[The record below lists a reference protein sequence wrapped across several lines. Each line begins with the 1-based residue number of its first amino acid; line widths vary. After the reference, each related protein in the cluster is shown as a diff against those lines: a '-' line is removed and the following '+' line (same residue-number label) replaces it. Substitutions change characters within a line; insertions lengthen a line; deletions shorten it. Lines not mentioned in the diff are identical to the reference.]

1 MVIRMHSGDTT
12 IGPLTYNFDKVNEG
26 VADVLS
32 IDNCLLASNKSE
44 VDNFFNQF
52 LKLNTLVKK
61 PVFTVSIN
69 PSDEDLEHLTD
80 DELLMIARDY
90 MQQMGYGEQP
100 AVIFKHRD
108 IERTHLHIVSIRVDM
123 DGNKI
128 DDKFDKTKSSKIRR
142 ELEIKYNL
150 TQAQKVKRK
159 KKAEN
164 EEKYIAGSRQLIADK
179 LNAGE
184 GLPLDNVRRILRY
197 AHQYNISDFKSYNR
211 VLAIMGLRSEVID
224 KDGFRGLM
232 YYVIDE
238 NGNQISQAVKGSQIS
253 KEFSLPKVEKFL
265 SSNATNTY
273 KAEAKKNNR
282 KSVKS
287 IIDRTLKIKTL
298 DYPTFKNILKANG
311 IYVSESRGEGG
322 RIFGITFID
331 TVGGQIYKGSELG
344 KQYSASNI
352 LSQLPPEGM
361 GRIATFEERKQ
372 MYKVLSSIYSAA
384 KKEERN
390 ELSLLEKIESHRA
403 LYIETLIK
411 ENPDILAKDILS
423 VVSAFIDRKK
433 EGKED
438 IYNKQKVYLEEK
450 VAFANKVSSTITNDD
465 VKINLLYSLGFTI
478 EEEEGKFKVKVKDD
492 NHFNFSPSRFNLD
505 MDEFQEPTKISYL
518 SKQDMSLLD
527 SLLFGKIED
536 VHFNKFNPYSS
547 IFAYLPKEKADM
559 AKRKMLIDTIE
570 DIASSGSLQD
580 KISDLLNRGFI
591 IRPYKDKNG
600 IISYKVGH
608 YRQPVDNYVA
618 VSSNIAQQLT
628 SINYRDNIYPNV
640 RTLLDKTIY
649 DYIVDIT
656 LAYDLQGKEKDYQL
670 KYIINNISKKDKH
683 LGKQVEELIAK
694 GIGKDK
700 IIHILYNNDLYKGEK
715 EKKNKG
721 KKL

>member
-32 IDNCLLASNKSE
+32 IDNCLLASTKSE
-44 VDNFFNQF
+44 VNNLFNEY
-52 LKLNTLVKK
+52 LKLNNYVKK

-211 VLAIMGLRSEVID
+211 LLAIMGLRSEVID

-273 KAEAKKNNR
+273 KAEVKKNNR

-311 IYVSESRGEGG
+311 IYVNESRGEGG

-361 GRIATFEERKQ
+361 GRIASFQERKQ
-372 MYKVLSSIYSAA
+372 MYKVLSSLYSAA

-390 ELSLLEKIESHRA
+390 ELSLLEKIESYRA
-403 LYIETLIK
+403 LYIDTLIK

-423 VVSAFIDRKK
+423 VVSAFIDKK
-433 EGKED
+433 NEGKEQ
-438 IYNKQKVYLEEK
+438 IFNKQKAYIEEK
-450 VAFANKVSSTITNDD
+450 ISFANKISSTITDESTR
-465 VKINLLYSLGFTI
+465 INLLYSLGFKI
-478 EEEEGKFKVKVKDD
+478 EEDDGGFKVKVKDD

-505 MDEFQEPTKISYL
+505 VEDYKEPTKVSYL
-518 SKQDMSLLD
+518 SKQDMTLLED
-527 SLLFGKIED
+527 LLFDRVED
-536 VHFNKFNPYSS
+536 VNFSRFNLYSS
-547 IFAYLPKEKADM
+547 IFEYLPKEKADM
-559 AKRKMLIDTIE
+559 AKRKMLIDAVERTAKGKTINN
-570 DIASSGSLQD
+570 
-580 KISDLLNRGFI
+580 KIENLLNRGFI
-591 IRPYKDKNG
+591 VRPHRTANG
-600 IISYKVGH
+600 DITYKVG
-608 YRQPVDNYVA
+608 YYKQPVSEYVN
-618 VSSNIAQQLT
+618 VSAAIALQLND
-628 SINYRDNIYPNV
+628 INYKD
-640 RTLLDKTIY
+640 TIY
-649 DYIVDIT
+649 NSVKEITNNKIYEYIVELT
-656 LAYDLQGKEKDYQL
+656 LAFDETDKARESKL
-670 KYIINNISKKDKH
+670 KYIVEKIRKTDPAMADR
-683 LGKQVEELIAK
+683 VEELIK
-694 GIGKDK
+694 
-700 IIHILYNNDLYKGEK
+700 K
-715 EKKNKG
+715 EKSKEEIIKQLTTDSNYTEKRKRNT

>member
-12 IGPLTYNFDKVNEG
+12 FGPLTYNFDKVNEG

-32 IDNCLLASNKSE
+32 IENCHLARNKSD
-44 VDNFFNQF
+44 VDRIFNEF
-52 LKLNTLVKK
+52 LDLNIKVKK

-80 DELLMIARDY
+80 DELLQIAKDY
-90 MQQMGYGEQP
+90 MEQMGYGKQP

-108 IERTHLHIVSIRVDM
+108 IERTHLHIVSIRVDRN
-123 DGNKI
+123 GNKI

-184 GLPLDNVRRILRY
+184 GLPIENVRRILRY

-273 KAEAKKNNR
+273 KAEVKKNNR

-322 RIFGITFID
+322 KIFGITFID
-331 TVGGQIYKGSELG
+331 TVNGQVYKGSELG

-361 GRIATFEERKQ
+361 GRIASFQERKQ
-372 MYKVLSSIYSAA
+372 MYKVLSSLYNAA

-390 ELSLLEKIESHRA
+390 ELSLLEKIESYRA
-403 LYIETLIK
+403 LYIDTLIK

-423 VVSAFIDRKK
+423 VVSAFIDKK
-433 EGKED
+433 NEGKEQ
-438 IYNKQKVYLEEK
+438 IFNKQKAYIEDK
-450 VAFANKVSSTITNDD
+450 ISFANKISSTITDESTR
-465 VKINLLYSLGFTI
+465 INLLYSLGFKI
-478 EEEEGKFKVKVKDD
+478 EEDDGGFKVKVKDD
-492 NHFNFSPSRFNLD
+492 NHFNFSLSRFNLD
-505 MDEFQEPTKISYL
+505 IEDYKEPTKVSYL
-518 SKQDMSLLD
+518 SKQDMSLLED
-527 SLLFGKIED
+527 LLFGRVED
-536 VHFNKFNPYSS
+536 VNFSKFNIYSS
-547 IFAYLPKEKADM
+547 IFEYLPKEKADM
-559 AKRKMLIDTIE
+559 AKRKMLIDAVERTAKGKTINN
-570 DIASSGSLQD
+570 
-580 KISDLLNRGFI
+580 KIDNLLNRGFI
-591 IRPYKDKNG
+591 VRAHRTANG
-600 IISYKVGH
+600 DITYKVGY
-608 YRQPVDNYVA
+608 YRQPVSEYVN
-618 VSSNIAQQLT
+618 VSAAIAQQLNE
-628 SINYRDNIYPNV
+628 INYKD
-640 RTLLDKTIY
+640 TIY
-649 DYIVDIT
+649 NSVKEITSNKIYEYIVELT
-656 LAYDLQGKEKDYQL
+656 LAFEATDKVRESKL
-670 KYIINNISKKDKH
+670 KYIVEKIRKTDPAMADR
-683 LGKQVEELIAK
+683 VEELIK
-694 GIGKDK
+694 
-700 IIHILYNNDLYKGEK
+700 K
-715 EKKNKG
+715 EKSKEEIIKQLTTDSNYTEKRKRNT

>member
-1 MVIRMHSGDTT
+1 MHSGDTT

-273 KAEAKKNNR
+273 KAEVKKNNR

-361 GRIATFEERKQ
+361 GRIASFQERKQ
-372 MYKVLSSIYSAA
+372 MYKVLSSLYSTA

-403 LYIETLIK
+403 LYIDTLIK

-423 VVSAFIDRKK
+423 VVSAFIDKK
-433 EGKED
+433 NEGKEQ
-438 IYNKQKVYLEEK
+438 IFNKQKAYIENK
-450 VAFANKVSSTITNDD
+450 ISFANKISSTITDESTR
-465 VKINLLYSLGFTI
+465 INLLYSLGFTI
-478 EEEEGKFKVKVKDD
+478 EEEEGRFKVKVKDD
-492 NHFNFSPSRFNLD
+492 NHFTFSPSRFNLD
-505 MDEFQEPTKISYL
+505 IEDYKEPTKISYL
-518 SKQDMSLLD
+518 SKQDMALLEE
-527 SLLFGKIED
+527 LIFGRVED
-536 VHFNKFNPYSS
+536 VNFSKFNPYAS
-547 IFAYLPKEKADM
+547 IFEYLPKEKADM
-559 AKRKMLIDTIE
+559 AKRKMLIDAVEKTAKGKTINN
-570 DIASSGSLQD
+570 
-580 KISDLLNRGFI
+580 KIDNLLNRGFI
-591 IRPYKDKNG
+591 VRAHRTANG
-600 IISYKVGH
+600 DITYKVG
-608 YRQPVDNYVA
+608 YYKQPVSEYVN
-618 VSSNIAQQLT
+618 VSAAIAQQLNE
-628 SINYRDNIYPNV
+628 INYKDTVYNSVKEITNNKIYE
-640 RTLLDKTIY
+640 
-649 DYIVDIT
+649 YIVDLT
-656 LAYDLQGKEKDYQL
+656 LAFDETDKARESKL
-670 KYIINNISKKDKH
+670 KYIVEKIRKTDPAMADR
-683 LGKQVEELIAK
+683 VEELIK
-694 GIGKDK
+694 
-700 IIHILYNNDLYKGEK
+700 K
-715 EKKNKG
+715 EKSKEEIIKQLTTDNNYTEKRKRNT

>member
-224 KDGFRGLM
+224 KNGFRGLM

-273 KAEAKKNNR
+273 KAEIKKNNR

-352 LSQLPPEGM
+352 LSKLPPEGM
-361 GRIATFEERKQ
+361 GRVASFQERKQ
-372 MYKVLSSIYSAA
+372 MYKVLSSLYSDA

-423 VVSAFIDRKK
+423 VVSAFINKKK

-438 IYNKQKVYLEEK
+438 IYNKQKEYLEEK
-450 VAFANKVSSTITNDD
+450 VAFANKVSSTITDDD

-492 NHFNFSPSRFNLD
+492 NHFSFSPSRFNLY
-505 MDEFQEPTKISYL
+505 MDEFQGPTKISYL

-559 AKRKMLIDTIE
+559 AKRKMLIDAVE
-570 DIASSGSLQD
+570 DFAKGGKIQD
-580 KISDLLNRGFI
+580 KITNLLNRGFVVRAYTNPDGTI
-591 IRPYKDKNG
+591 N
-600 IISYKVGH
+600 YKVGH
-608 YRQPVDNYVA
+608 YRQPVSDYVN
-618 VSSNIAQQLT
+618 VSAAIAAQLT
-628 SINYRDNIYPNV
+628 AINYKDTTYTNVKNLLNNNIYE
-640 RTLLDKTIY
+640 
-649 DYIVDIT
+649 YIVDVT
-656 LAYDLQGKEKDYQL
+656 TAFDQVGKAKEARL
-670 KYIINNISKKDKH
+670 KYLIEKIRKTDANMADRVEELVRKDKSKDEIIKQLSTDSSFTEKRKKISKK
-683 LGKQVEELIAK
+683 I
-694 GIGKDK
+694 
-700 IIHILYNNDLYKGEK
+700 
-715 EKKNKG
+715 
-721 KKL
+721 

>member
-1 MVIRMHSGDTT
+1 MHSGDTT
-12 IGPLTYNFDKVNEG
+12 FGPLTYNFDKVNEG

-32 IDNCLLASNKSE
+32 IENCHLARNKSD
-44 VDNFFNQF
+44 VDRIFNEF
-52 LKLNTLVKK
+52 LDLNIKVKK

-80 DELLMIARDY
+80 DELLQIAKDY
-90 MQQMGYGEQP
+90 MEQMGYGKQP

-108 IERTHLHIVSIRVDM
+108 IERTHLHIVSIRVDRN
-123 DGNKI
+123 GNKI

-184 GLPLDNVRRILRY
+184 GLPIENVRRILRY

-273 KAEAKKNNR
+273 KAEVKKNNR

-322 RIFGITFID
+322 KIFGITFID
-331 TVGGQIYKGSELG
+331 TVNGQVYKGSELG

-361 GRIATFEERKQ
+361 GRIASFQERKQ
-372 MYKVLSSIYSAA
+372 MYKVLSSLYSAA

-390 ELSLLEKIESHRA
+390 ELSLLEKIESYRA
-403 LYIETLIK
+403 LYIDTLIK

-423 VVSAFIDRKK
+423 VVSAFIDKK
-433 EGKED
+433 NEGKEQ
-438 IYNKQKVYLEEK
+438 IFNKQKAYIEDK
-450 VAFANKVSSTITNDD
+450 ISFANKISSTITDESTR
-465 VKINLLYSLGFTI
+465 INLLYSLGFKI
-478 EEEEGKFKVKVKDD
+478 EEDDGGFKVKVKDD
-492 NHFNFSPSRFNLD
+492 NHFNFSLSRFNLD
-505 MDEFQEPTKISYL
+505 IEDYKEPTKVSYL
-518 SKQDMSLLD
+518 SKQDMSLLED
-527 SLLFGKIED
+527 LLFGRVED
-536 VHFNKFNPYSS
+536 VNFSKFNIYSS
-547 IFAYLPKEKADM
+547 IFEYLPKEKADM
-559 AKRKMLIDTIE
+559 AKRKMLIDAVERTAKGKTINN
-570 DIASSGSLQD
+570 
-580 KISDLLNRGFI
+580 KIDNLLNRGFI
-591 IRPYKDKNG
+591 VRAHRTANG
-600 IISYKVGH
+600 DITYKVGY
-608 YRQPVDNYVA
+608 YRQPVSEYVN
-618 VSSNIAQQLT
+618 VSAAIAQQLNE
-628 SINYRDNIYPNV
+628 INYKD
-640 RTLLDKTIY
+640 TIY
-649 DYIVDIT
+649 NSVKEITSNKIYEYIVELT
-656 LAYDLQGKEKDYQL
+656 LAFEATDKVRESKL
-670 KYIINNISKKDKH
+670 KYIVEKIRKTDPAMADR
-683 LGKQVEELIAK
+683 VEELIK
-694 GIGKDK
+694 
-700 IIHILYNNDLYKGEK
+700 K
-715 EKKNKG
+715 EKSKEEIIKQLTTDSNYTEKRKRNT